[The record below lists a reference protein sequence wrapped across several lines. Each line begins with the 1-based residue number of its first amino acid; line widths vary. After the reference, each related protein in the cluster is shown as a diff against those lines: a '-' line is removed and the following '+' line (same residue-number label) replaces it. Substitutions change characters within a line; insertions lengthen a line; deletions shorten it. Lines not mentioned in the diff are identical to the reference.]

1 MARQVAM
8 KRKGSFMDDL
18 PAGPAMGGGAEDPM
32 TMGFDEYVPGYEGE
46 MDGMDDMDEA
56 YEEAEDMDFDM
67 ETRIAALEDRIAQLE
82 SMLAG

>member
-46 MDGMDDMDEA
+46 VDDMDDM
-56 YEEAEDMDFDM
+56 EDMQEDAMEMDM
-67 ETRIAALEDRIAQLE
+67 EARIATLEDRIAQLE
-82 SMLAG
+82 AMLAG